1 MKTMKKMMTLLA
13 VAGFILALAP
23 AAQAVNW
30 TGGGADN
37 KWTTPGNWDGDATAA
52 GVDLVLTVAGTS
64 VLDVATSSPG
74 VWANEPVSAKVTGP
88 DHVLVLAPG
97 GVLTASGLYT
107 GASSGGTIRFDGG
120 QFGNIMTWLTP
131 RLYDTG
137 NIEFYGGPFSTVD
150 NQLYQPALIH
160 VVGRTPGSSFNPTKL
175 NKPKQGSCKF
185 QFTLEAGEGVETLA
199 LSSADPFASVQG
211 SGDFELVVD
220 GIQDY
225 LDGGGTQNEW
235 DLITGAADNDML
247 LFASGEVEGVVD
259 GGLGYVT
266 ATTTGVRLTIV
277 PEPATMSLLA
287 IGGLGLLLMR
297 RRRRA

>member
-23 AAQAVNW
+23 AAQAAVNW
-30 TGGGADN
+30 TGGGGAN
-37 KWTTPGNWDGDATAA
+37 NTWTNTANWDGDATAA

-74 VWANEPVSAKVTGP
+74 DWANEPGTAKVTGSG
-88 DHVLVLAPG
+88 HVLVLATG
-97 GVLTASGLYT
+97 GVLTAGPGLYT
-107 GASSGGTIRFDGG
+107 GATSGGTIRFDGG
-120 QFGNIMTWLTP
+120 QFGNIQTWLTP
-131 RLYDTG
+131 RLDDTG
-137 NIEFYGGPFSTVD
+137 NIEFYGGPFSNVD

-175 NKPKQGSCKF
+175 NKPKQGFCKF
-185 QFTLEAGEGVETLA
+185 QFTLEAEGVETLA
-199 LSSADPFASVQG
+199 LSSADPIASPQG

-247 LFASGEVEGVVD
+247 LFASGEVDGLVD

-266 ATTTGVRLTIV
+266 ASTTKVTLTIIM
-277 PEPATMSLLA
+277 PAGTVIMFK
-287 IGGLGLLLMR
+287 
-297 RRRRA
+297 